1 MADTEVQPGLRIALF
16 GGTFDPVHNA
26 HLTIAREAA
35 VRFRLDR
42 VLFVTAGNPP
52 HKAPGTTTSFE
63 HRHRM
68 VELACAA
75 DSRFVASRLEQGP
88 GKSYSIDTIEQV
100 RKTLAAGDDL
110 FFLIGA
116 DAFAEIGAWFRSDE
130 VIKAAGFIVV
140 SRPGY
145 DYPVPAGARVHRL
158 ETLALPVSSSRIRE
172 GFQNGACI
180 QDAPE
185 AVVAYARANGLYSP
199 R

>member
-1 MADTEVQPGLRIALF
+1 MRIAIF
-16 GGTFDPVHNA
+16 GGTFDPIHHA

-35 VRFRLDR
+35 ERFGIGR

-52 HKAPGTTTSFE
+52 HKAPGATTPFE

-68 VELACAA
+68 VELACEA
-75 DSRFVASRLEQGP
+75 DNRFVPSRMEQGTA
-88 GKSYSIDTIEQV
+88 KSYSVETIEKVKQS
-100 RKTLAAGDDL
+100 LAMDDEL

-116 DAFAEIGAWFRSDE
+116 DAFAEIGTWFRSAE
-130 VIKAAGFIVV
+130 VIGAVEFIVV

-145 DYPVPAGARVHRL
+145 DYPIPGGARVHRL

-172 GFQNGACI
+172 SFQNGSVI
-180 QDAPE
+180 ENVPE
-185 AVVAYARANGLYSP
+185 AVVAYARANGLYTA

>member
-1 MADTEVQPGLRIALF
+1 MANTEVQPGLRIALF
-16 GGTFDPVHNA
+16 GGTFDPIHSA

-35 VRFRLDR
+35 DRFKLDR
-42 VLFVTAGNPP
+42 VLFITAGNPP
-52 HKAPGTTTSFE
+52 HKAPGATTPFE

-75 DSRFVASRLEQGP
+75 DSRFMPSRLEQGA
-88 GKSYSIDTIEQV
+88 GKSYSIETIERVKQTV
-100 RKTLAAGDDL
+100 ADGDEL

-116 DAFAEIGAWFRSDE
+116 DAFAEIGTWYRSAE
-130 VIKAAGFIVV
+130 VVGAVEFIVV

-158 ETLALPVSSSRIRE
+158 ETLALPVSSSRIRKC
-172 GFQNGACI
+172 FQDGGSVEDVP
-180 QDAPE
+180 DAV
-185 AVVAYARANGLYSP
+185 AAYARQQGLYCS